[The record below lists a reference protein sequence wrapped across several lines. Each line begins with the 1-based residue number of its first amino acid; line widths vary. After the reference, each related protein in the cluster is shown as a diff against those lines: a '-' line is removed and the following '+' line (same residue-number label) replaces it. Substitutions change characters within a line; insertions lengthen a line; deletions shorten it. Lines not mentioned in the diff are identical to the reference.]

1 VTAAVDEAREAH
13 RLAGQSD
20 ALANQHRDMRNRI
33 VRQLRAEDPQRWTY
47 AALAAAI
54 GISQESIAAIIQGR
68 LGRREGKQQ

>member
-1 VTAAVDEAREAH
+1 MTAAVDEAREAH